1 NTARMRLSPPSTGS
15 MYTRSALDR
24 PVAGR
29 SATVFPIL
37 TARTRCRD
45 GTRSPV
51 NGDTSGECVAAGLA
65 DGVWVGG
72 PPWCEASPKART
84 ATTTAA
90 TPPSATTPTLREFQ
104 TMTPLPRR
112 AGQARHPGLPH
123 LLVYPPQR
131 VHSPAGRSYLDQ
143 RLVIGTVLTGLLLCL
158 GL

>member
-1 NTARMRLSPPSTGS
+1 MRLSPPSTGS

-37 TARTRCRD
+37 TARTRCND

-65 DGVWVGG
+65 DGVWVGV
-72 PPWCEASPKART
+72 PPWCETSTKARA

-104 TMTPLPRR
+104 TMTPLPAER
-112 AGQARHPGLPH
+112 GKPVT
-123 LLVYPPQR
+123 LVYPT
-131 VHSPAGRSYLDQ
+131 YLCTRPSECTAQ
-143 RLVIGTVLTGLLLCL
+143 QAAPTGPTPCYWDCPYRAIALSWA
-158 GL
+158 